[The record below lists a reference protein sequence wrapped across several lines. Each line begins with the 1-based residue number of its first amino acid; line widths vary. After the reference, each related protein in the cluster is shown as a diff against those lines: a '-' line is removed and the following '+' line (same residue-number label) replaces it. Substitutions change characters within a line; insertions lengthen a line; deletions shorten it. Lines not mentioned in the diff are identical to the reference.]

1 MFCSKCGAQ
10 IDDQAQFCPQC
21 GTTSPVMAQPP
32 APPPGPTT
40 QQPPYA
46 APGQYVPQYTPQP
59 PTDGQATASLILGI
73 LSVTVL
79 CGIAGIPAIIL
90 GHLGLS
96 KIKKSNGQLKG
107 EGLALAGLI
116 MGYFSLVLTLLFVAA
131 IAVPNL
137 MRSRQQANEAAAAAT
152 VRTLNTSE
160 VTYSTLY
167 PDQGYA
173 PNLAAMGPGAS
184 ATCTPSTSHA
194 CLIDSTLAC
203 SSSTWCVKDQ
213 YKYSAVG
220 IGTPAASEYV
230 ITATPLNNSAGTKS
244 FCSTADGVVRF
255 KYGSVASPLTSAE
268 DCQTWTPI

>member
-21 GTTSPVMAQPP
+21 GTTSPVLAQPP

-90 GHLGLS
+90 GNLGLS

-107 EGLALAGLI
+107 EGLALPGLI
-116 MGYFSLVLTLLFVAA
+116 MGYSRFFLNLLFLPA
-131 IAVPNL
+131 IPVPNL
-137 MRSRQQANEAAAAAT
+137 LRS
-152 VRTLNTSE
+152 
-160 VTYSTLY
+160 
-167 PDQGYA
+167 
-173 PNLAAMGPGAS
+173 
-184 ATCTPSTSHA
+184 TPPPPEPT
-194 CLIDSTLAC
+194 
-203 SSSTWCVKDQ
+203 
-213 YKYSAVG
+213 
-220 IGTPAASEYV
+220 
-230 ITATPLNNSAGTKS
+230 
-244 FCSTADGVVRF
+244 
-255 KYGSVASPLTSAE
+255 
-268 DCQTWTPI
+268 